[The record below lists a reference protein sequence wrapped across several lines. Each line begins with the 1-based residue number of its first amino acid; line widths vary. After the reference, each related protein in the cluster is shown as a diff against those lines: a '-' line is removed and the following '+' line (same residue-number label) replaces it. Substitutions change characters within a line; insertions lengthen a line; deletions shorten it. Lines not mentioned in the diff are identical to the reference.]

1 MDKYLSKK
9 EYLKKYD
16 SNVGYALYVEDNIK
30 RNDYARLNTGK
41 IVRVIG
47 IKENKLNKKAI
58 YYGVYEQDW
67 FDSMAVEN
75 FSDKPIDLVEVGD
88 YVNGYKVIG
97 VTLDPAPSGKC
108 VDIDCDK
115 PSYESY
121 LFEEQIYS
129 IVTKEQF
136 ASMEYKVEEDR

>member
-1 MDKYLSKK
+1 MEEIKVG
-9 EYLKKYD
+9 EY
-16 SNVGYALYVEDNIK
+16 
-30 RNDYARLNTGK
+30 
-41 IVRVIG
+41 VRTANGQIA
-47 IKENKLNKKAI
+47 KLI
-58 YYGVYEQDW
+58 EPTVYE
-67 FDSMAVEN
+67 MANGECIEWLEN
-75 FSDKPIDLVEVGD
+75 ITKHSFNIIDLIEIGD
-88 YVNGYKVIG
+88 YVNGYKVIC

-136 ASMEYKVEEDR
+136 AQIEYRLED